1 MSDNNQKVNDQLFS
15 PLAPLVIYLELLGA
29 LRKNPTR
36 NNPKRNKPE
45 RNNPKRNNPASYKLR
60 GSYPFPD

>member
-1 MSDNNQKVNDQLFS
+1 M
-15 PLAPLVIYLELLGA
+15 A

-60 GSYPFPD
+60 GSCPFPDQAQAGI

>member
-1 MSDNNQKVNDQLFS
+1 MSHSF
-15 PLAPLVIYLELLGA
+15 LEAFIMA

-60 GSYPFPD
+60 GSCPFPD